1 MILRMSKM
9 EEEWN
14 SGLRRVN
21 GILRDYGTNPVV
33 VEDAGIAVR
42 MNVRRNTVTS
52 DGTEKEN
59 AVTAK
64 SSGVTV
70 IDTVNVTVNDD
81 RNRWLSLI
89 KAHPGMRAGHYA

>member
-1 MILRMSKM
+1 MSKM

-21 GILRDYGTNPVV
+21 GILRNYGTNPVV

-52 DGTEKEN
+52 DGTEREK

-70 IDTVNVTVNDD
+70 IDTVNDD

>member
-1 MILRMSKM
+1 M

-33 VEDAGIAVR
+33 VEDAGIAVS

-52 DGTEKEN
+52 DGTEREK

-70 IDTVNVTVNDD
+70 IDTVNDD

>member
-1 MILRMSKM
+1 MSKM

-52 DGTEKEN
+52 DGTEREK

-70 IDTVNVTVNDD
+70 IDTVNDD

>member
-21 GILRDYGTNPVV
+21 GILRNYGTNPVV

-52 DGTEKEN
+52 DGTEREK

-70 IDTVNVTVNDD
+70 IDTVNDD

>member
-52 DGTEKEN
+52 DGTEREK

-70 IDTVNVTVNDD
+70 IDTVKDD

>member
-52 DGTEKEN
+52 DGTEREK

-70 IDTVNVTVNDD
+70 IDTVNDD

>member
-1 MILRMSKM
+1 MSKM

-33 VEDAGIAVR
+33 VEDAGIAVS

-52 DGTEKEN
+52 DGTEREK

-70 IDTVNVTVNDD
+70 IDTVNDD

>member
-1 MILRMSKM
+1 M
-9 EEEWN
+9 
-14 SGLRRVN
+14 RRVN

-52 DGTEKEN
+52 DGTEREK

-70 IDTVNVTVNDD
+70 IDTVNDD